1 MKYADKQMEMHEEN
15 EETIV
20 DEFNSSCIIAE
31 CRFQATKMEERNIM
45 SQLVKHSDEDLYAN
59 IMKQGEQKKDRQAIK

>member
-1 MKYADKQMEMHEEN
+1 VVSEQTYDQIFNAHQDKLMKYADKQMEMHEEN

-31 CRFQATKMEERNIM
+31 CRF
-45 SQLVKHSDEDLYAN
+45 
-59 IMKQGEQKKDRQAIK
+59 